1 MYSRN
6 DIVTDSP
13 ASKKEVLATYFTLK
27 WYCYY
32 CIRRFKALKLVLITL
47 RLYSSDP
54 RGEGECQNGVFK
66 SNELK
71 TFYISIQYYNVVV
84 LNS

>member
-6 DIVTDSP
+6 DIVSGSP

-27 WYCYY
+27 WYCYN
-32 CIRRFKALKLVLITL
+32 CIRRFKARKLVLITL

-54 RGEGECQNGVFK
+54 RGEGECQNGVLK
-66 SNELK
+66 SD
-71 TFYISIQYYNVVV
+71 V
-84 LNS
+84 LNMDYFLRYFF

>member
-6 DIVTDSP
+6 DIVSGSP

-27 WYCYY
+27 CYCYY
-32 CIRRFKALKLVLITL
+32 CIRRFKAIKLVLITL

-54 RGEGECQNGVFK
+54 RGEGECQNGVLK
-66 SNELK
+66 SD
-71 TFYISIQYYNVVV
+71 V
-84 LNS
+84 LNMDYFGFTHF